1 MTEPLIIEFKNVV
14 KYGRGKKIGPINIL
28 FPKGYVTAL
37 VGSNGAGK
45 STILQMMM
53 RCILP
58 DEGTISWFGQPSDQ
72 LSMEIRSQICYIS
85 ELPCSEEDYM
95 TGAEVASFRSQLY
108 PLWDGQ
114 RFEALIKQFE
124 VPLHERLNRISKGER
139 RKFEIICAL
148 AAHPKLLILD
158 EPTSGLDPFAWREML
173 KVLQTTMEQEELSII
188 LSTHIVEEIKRLAD
202 YIVLVHRGRALG
214 RVEKDTLYGAWQ
226 RVWLKGV
233 TSEQL
238 QQAGMQLHEE
248 EGAMLQKVTVRE
260 PELQSLLAKLEN
272 VQIMKQESLEIEEVL
287 KLWIDGQQP

>member
-1 MTEPLIIEFKNVV
+1 LPEPLVIEFKDVV
-14 KYGRGKKIGPINIL
+14 KYGKGKQIGPINL
-28 FPKGYVTAL
+28 HFPAGYVTAL

-45 STILQMMM
+45 STVLQMMM

-58 DEGTISWFGQPSDQ
+58 NEGTISWFGHPPDQ
-72 LSMEIRSQICYIS
+72 LSMEVRSQICYIS

-95 TGAEVASFRSQLY
+95 TGEEVKQFRSQLY
-108 PLWDGQ
+108 PLWDQQ
-114 RFEALIKQFE
+114 RFQSLIEQFE
-124 VPLHERLNRISKGER
+124 VPLHEKLNRISKGER

-148 AAHPKLLILD
+148 AARPKLLILD
-158 EPTSGLDPFAWREML
+158 EPTAGLDPFAWREML
-173 KVLQTTMEQEELSII
+173 KVLQNAMEQEELSII

-202 YIVLVHRGRALG
+202 YIVLVHRGNIVG
-214 RVEKDTLYGAWQ
+214 RVEKDTLYGTWQ

-233 TSEQL
+233 TGEELEQIGIKL
-238 QQAGMQLHEE
+238 YEE

-260 PELQSLLAKLEN
+260 SELQSLMAKLGG